1 MHKNVSTITEAY
13 KIGDLCRDVRIRSG
27 SNRESYLDN
36 LIMVSY
42 LKGSEKDYL
51 TGRVTIS
58 NMTIVTLLYESSTN
72 CKRTFRSASNSFD
85 DQLGFVDRG
94 AR

>member
-36 LIMVSY
+36 LIIVSY

-72 CKRTFRSASNSFD
+72 RRRTFRSASNSFD
-85 DQLGFVDRG
+85 GQLGFVDRG

>member
-1 MHKNVSTITEAY
+1 MHKNVSAITEAY
-13 KIGDLCRDVRIRSG
+13 KIGDSCRDVRIRSG

-42 LKGSEKDYL
+42 LTGSEKDYL

-72 CKRTFRSASNSFD
+72 RRRTFRPASNSFD
-85 DQLGFVDRG
+85 DQLRFVDRG